1 MTNDATDKVRKVWDD
16 QADAWYAQRESL
28 LADTRPVHD
37 WLVDHVDPKPGQRV
51 LEIAAGPGDTGFL
64 AAARLKTGELVS
76 TDIAPAMV
84 QAARKRGA
92 ELGIVNAT
100 YETADAQALQFE
112 DESFEGILCR
122 WGFMLMP
129 DPQAAFRECYRVLK
143 PAGRLAFAVFTGPED
158 NPWVA
163 IPVRAMRDAGHL
175 PQPTGEWEPGI
186 LALAD
191 RARLE
196 AMVKRAGFSRVE
208 LEGVN
213 MTWTFA
219 DAREYW
225 TFLVEL
231 SALGPRLRGLS
242 DDARASVRG
251 VIDAALQPFTHDQ
264 AVALP
269 ARCWGVLAIR

>member
-1 MTNDATDKVRKVWDD
+1 MTNDATQQVRKVWDD

-37 WLVDHVDPKPGQRV
+37 WLVDHVDPRPGQRL

-84 QAARKRGA
+84 RAARRRGE
-92 ELGIVNAT
+92 ELGIVNAS
-100 YETADAQALQFE
+100 YEVADAQAMQFGS
-112 DESFEGILCR
+112 ESFEGIICR

-143 PAGRLAFAVFTGPED
+143 PGGRLAFAVFTEAEK

-163 IPVRAMRDAGHL
+163 IPVSVLRNRGHL
-175 PQPTGEWEPGI
+175 PYPGGEWRPGI
-186 LALAD
+186 LGLAD
-191 RARLE
+191 RTRFETML
-196 AMVKRAGFSRVE
+196 KSAGFSRVDVE
-208 LEGVN
+208 RVS

-219 DAREYW
+219 DSNEFW
-225 TFLVEL
+225 TFLVEVT
-231 SALGPRLRGLS
+231 ALGPTLRALS
-242 DDARASVRG
+242 KADGAAVRAA
-251 VIDAALQPFTHDQ
+251 IDEHLETYLSETSI
-264 AVALP
+264 ALP
-269 ARCWGVLAIR
+269 AECWGVLAIR